1 MSAGGLAP
9 VPSEPAAATCEH
21 CGAALAADQR
31 YCLSC
36 GKPAS
41 PVRLAFLDVLQG
53 DRGAGAQSTLELAP
67 ARVAFGERP
76 DPDGQRGLNGWLQ
89 RNTGLVALLGVLVL
103 CLIVG
108 LLVGHWVSQ
117 GNKTPAKQV
126 VEVKGLSSLAAAPA
140 AVATTPTTSAPA
152 ASATSSKESKQEAKE
167 AAEAK
172 RSEAHETKAE
182 KAPPPAPKKVAPAK
196 IKKLTNSSGA
206 QHQKEVNELGA
217 TPIETG

>member
-1 MSAGGLAP
+1 MSDAGLAP
-9 VPSEPAAATCEH
+9 VPSEPAGAMCAH

-53 DRGAGAQSTLELAP
+53 DRGAGAQPTFELAP
-67 ARVAFGERP
+67 ARVAYGDRP
-76 DPDGQRGLNGWLQ
+76 DPDGRRGVNGWLR
-89 RNTGLVALLGVLVL
+89 RNNGLISLLGVLVL

-108 LLVGHWVSQ
+108 LLVGHWVSR
-117 GNKTPAKQV
+117 GDVAPARQV
-126 VEVKGLSSLAAAPA
+126 VEVKGLSGLAAAPA
-140 AVATTPTTSAPA
+140 ATTPTTSTSAAGAP
-152 ASATSSKESKQEAKE
+152 SSGQSKQEAKE

-182 KAPPPAPKKVAPAK
+182 KAPPPAPKKVAPTK

-206 QHQKEVNELGA
+206 QHRKEINELGA
-217 TPIETG
+217 APIETG